1 MARQRLIE
9 SNLIWRFIL
18 GPIRKTQDRERGP
31 AAALYKLANFGFRS
45 ILRFVREQVE
55 TRSGHSTA
63 GLFIIAF
70 ETPRCYGHGGKRP
83 PVYLR
88 SNTSID
94 LHYAIPAVNRRARAR
109 AHGHS
114 ESKSTLTRHGS

>member
-1 MARQRLIE
+1 MVRRRRYINWLI
-9 SNLIWRFIL
+9 SASGRFFVSYANKL
-18 GPIRKTQDRERGP
+18 KRGP
-31 AAALYKLANFGFRS
+31 DTA
-45 ILRFVREQVE
+45 
-55 TRSGHSTA
+55 A

-94 LHYAIPAVNRRARAR
+94 LHYAIPAVNRRARTDIQ
-109 AHGHS
+109 S
-114 ESKSTLTRHGS
+114 LNPY